1 MNPNSKTKTAPLT
14 PTENEVIRKLK
25 EDIAGGK
32 HWYIALLEAVRR
44 WQLTEELVEG
54 QNCKYLIGGE
64 AFDWLLL
71 AGRLCRATDSLLP
84 KDEKIALLFHGKPPL
99 ELDAK
104 EFKKLIGSEKY
115 QQHLNYLYGIT
126 TEEALP
132 LAIEDEVRKERYAL
146 GKNNEHDI
154 SDEAY
159 LRIYGST
166 QQDLLRLFRREK
178 GYRRSRSIS
187 LTELK
192 EFTYWLFKYRL
203 KRCEKA
209 RIGSDTKKA
218 LNWLKKNRAFSPR

>member
-1 MNPNSKTKTAPLT
+1 MNTELQTKTAPLA
-14 PTENEVIRKLK
+14 PPQDEVIRQLK

-32 HWYIALLEAVRR
+32 HWYIALLEAIGR
-44 WQLTEELVEG
+44 WRVAEEVVEG
-54 QNCKYLIGGE
+54 QSYKYLIGGE

-71 AGRLCRATDSLLP
+71 AGRLCRAVNSLLP
-84 KDEKIALLFHGKPPL
+84 EDEKIALLLYGKPPL
-99 ELDAK
+99 QIDAK
-104 EFKKLIGSEKY
+104 EFKKHIDNQKY
-115 QQHLNYLYGIT
+115 RQHLNYLYGIT

-132 LAIEDEVRKERYAL
+132 LAIEDEVRKERFAL

-154 SDEAY
+154 ADEAY

-178 GYRRSRSIS
+178 GYRRSRSIN

-209 RIGSDTKKA
+209 RIGSDTRKA
-218 LNWLKKNRAFSPR
+218 LNWLKKNGGFSPR